1 MENARV
7 GQTEE
12 NAMVQDA
19 KEHICSGCYEVIA
32 SHDPEAYQKGA
43 FYYHSEAHE
52 AWHASRRSSVGAKAD
67 AQPVKMYQAS
77 AVIHE
82 SL

>member
-32 SHDPEAYQKGA
+32 SHDP
-43 FYYHSEAHE
+43 
-52 AWHASRRSSVGAKAD
+52 ASRRSSVGAKAD